1 MKKIQK
7 NELELKNLDGFM
19 NYVME
24 QNRNDGKEEYY
35 YHHTKIEKLQ

>member
-24 QNRNDGKEEYY
+24 QNRNDGKEE
-35 YHHTKIEKLQ
+35 